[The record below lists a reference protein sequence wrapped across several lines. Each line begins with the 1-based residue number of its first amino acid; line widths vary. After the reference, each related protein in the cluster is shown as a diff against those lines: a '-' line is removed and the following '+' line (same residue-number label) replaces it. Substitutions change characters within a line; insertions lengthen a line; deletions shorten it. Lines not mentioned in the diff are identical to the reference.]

1 MARDSREGNAAR
13 RPAARAISVDQTTYV
28 DAERNFRRGL
38 TRPEQLR
45 LAHEAATTRSAELR
59 LAYPG
64 LISVGS
70 GFRTRRTAAGGQP
83 VLTREPCVI
92 FVVAKKWKT
101 TGRPGDP
108 RRLPSHLLAVAGPD
122 GQRMLCAIPT
132 DVRPLSQ
139 YGRPRP
145 NAGGD
150 DVPMPFGVLVRRTG
164 DDALVRGVATCGV
177 QRPGLPDVVFA
188 MSCRHVLSRSLRDA
202 DGNQTG
208 MPVLLNRPDLPRVGA
223 TLAARGALL
232 DGPGFSFDAQ
242 LAKLSD
248 GTELRRAMS
257 GLKFTAADAFLHDP
271 GDVGFGFWIATGRAE
286 ANGRRKF
293 VWVDYTGTVEDFEM
307 PYRLGNGSGI
317 RVRHE
322 LVLHGISE
330 SQLMDGDSGSPAVR
344 NQDGRQLMGMFIG
357 GQGNE
362 AFVLPAWQLMNPRN
376 LGVGNELRWGVAP
389 TA

>member
-1 MARDSREGNAAR
+1 MARDSREGNAPR
-13 RPAARAISVDQTTYV
+13 RPAAREISVDQTSYA

-70 GFRTRRTAAGGQP
+70 GFRTRRSVAGGQP

-108 RRLPSHLLAVAGPD
+108 RRLPTHLLAVAGPD
-122 GQRMLCAIPT
+122 GQRMLCALPT

-164 DDALVRGVATCGV
+164 DDADLGRSRGRSRSGRRSTLKRWLACVRAKVSSRR
-177 QRPGLPDVVFA
+177 RPG
-188 MSCRHVLSRSLRDA
+188 
-202 DGNQTG
+202 
-208 MPVLLNRPDLPRVGA
+208 
-223 TLAARGALL
+223 
-232 DGPGFSFDAQ
+232 
-242 LAKLSD
+242 
-248 GTELRRAMS
+248 
-257 GLKFTAADAFLHDP
+257 
-271 GDVGFGFWIATGRAE
+271 
-286 ANGRRKF
+286 
-293 VWVDYTGTVEDFEM
+293 
-307 PYRLGNGSGI
+307 
-317 RVRHE
+317 
-322 LVLHGISE
+322 
-330 SQLMDGDSGSPAVR
+330 
-344 NQDGRQLMGMFIG
+344 
-357 GQGNE
+357 
-362 AFVLPAWQLMNPRN
+362 
-376 LGVGNELRWGVAP
+376 P
-389 TA
+389 TP

>member
-1 MARDSREGNAAR
+1 MAQDSHDAKGAR
-13 RPAARAISVDQTTYV
+13 PPAARATSVEQTSYA

-38 TRPEQLR
+38 SRPEQLR

-70 GFRTRRTAAGGQP
+70 GFRTKRTAAGGQP
-83 VLTREPCVI
+83 ALTREPCVI

-101 TGRPGDP
+101 VGRPGDT
-108 RRLPSHLLAVAGPD
+108 RRLPTHLLAIAGPD
-122 GQRMLCAIPT
+122 KQRMLCAIPT

-145 NAGGD
+145 NAIGD
-150 DVPMPFGVLVRRTG
+150 EVPMPFGVLVRRTG
-164 DDALVRGVATCGV
+164 DMAFVRGVVTCGV
-177 QRPGLPDVVFA
+177 QRPGLPDTIFA
-188 MSCRHVLSRSLRDA
+188 MSCRHVLSRSLRDS
-202 DGNQTG
+202 DGNRTG
-208 MPVLLNRPDLPRVGA
+208 LPVLLNRPDLPPVGA
-223 TLAARGALL
+223 TLAARGDLL
-232 DGPGFSFDAQ
+232 GSPGLSFDAQ

-248 GTELRRAMS
+248 GAELKRAMF

-271 GDVGFGFWIATGRAE
+271 SDVGFGFWIATGRAE

-293 VWVDYTGTVEDFEM
+293 VWVDYSGTVEDFEM
-307 PYRLGNGSGI
+307 PYKLGNGSVV

-322 LVLHGISE
+322 LVLHGISD
-330 SQLMDGDSGSPAVR
+330 SLLMDGDSGSPAVR
-344 NQDGRQLMGMFIG
+344 NQDGRQLMGMYLG

-376 LGVGNELRWGVAP
+376 LGIGKELRWGVAP